1 MNLCSPLRSA
11 TPISGGDIN
20 EAYKLVLADGSQ
32 VFMKANRSVDPA
44 FFQAEADGL
53 EAPNGDAHAYAEAM
67 RRLAGDPELRQI
79 LGESGR
85 ERVRE
90 HFLYDR
96 FRERIREAV
105 AALADGGASEH

>member
-53 EAPNGDAHAYAEAM
+53 EALRATGAIGIPKVIDTGRDSQHGVGRASHAKA
-67 RRLAGDPELRQI
+67 
-79 LGESGR
+79 
-85 ERVRE
+85 
-90 HFLYDR
+90 
-96 FRERIREAV
+96 
-105 AALADGGASEH
+105 